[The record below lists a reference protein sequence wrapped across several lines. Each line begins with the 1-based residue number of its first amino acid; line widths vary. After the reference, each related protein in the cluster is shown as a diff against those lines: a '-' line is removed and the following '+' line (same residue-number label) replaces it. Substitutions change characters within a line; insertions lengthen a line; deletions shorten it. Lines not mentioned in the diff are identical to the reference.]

1 MASLLRQGREMKG
14 QALAGL
20 GQVADVESRQNIAE
34 EQLKMAKEA
43 QEQQLYGTAMGLGAI
58 ASMGTASKAGTLG
71 AKAVTASGAT
81 AGTATASA
89 VAAVPYVALALAGA
103 FILNKL
109 FD

>member
-43 QEQQLYGTAMGLGAI
+43 QEQQLYGTAIGLSTIAAQPAIAKAMTSKAGAGAI
-58 ASMGTASKAGTLG
+58 AK
-71 AKAVTASGAT
+71 SGAT
-81 AGTATASA
+81 IG
-89 VAAVPYVALALAGA
+89 AAAPYVALS
-103 FILNKL
+103 FSWCFYFKQTI
-109 FD
+109 

>member
-43 QEQQLYGTAMGLGAI
+43 QEQQLYGTAIGLSTIAAQPAI
-58 ASMGTASKAGTLG
+58 SQAIASKAGAG
-71 AKAVTASGAT
+71 AIAKSGA
-81 AGTATASA
+81 AIG
-89 VAAVPYVALALAGA
+89 AAAPYVALALAGA

>member
-1 MASLLRQGREMKG
+1 MKG

-43 QEQQLYGTAMGLGAI
+43 QEQQLYGTAIGLSAIAAQPAISTAVSNAGAGAI
-58 ASMGTASKAGTLG
+58 AK
-71 AKAVTASGAT
+71 SGA
-81 AGTATASA
+81 AIG
-89 VAAVPYVALALAGA
+89 AAAPYVALALAGA